1 MFYTYSLYLIVRV
14 FNGGIK
20 KIEVKLPQRL
30 VLCEICSVCAI
41 LINKGARGNSL
52 DVR

>member
-1 MFYTYSLYLIVRV
+1 MFYTYNLSLRV
-14 FNGGIK
+14 FNGEIK

-30 VLCEICSVCAI
+30 VLCKICSVCAT